1 MDWIQAIAVMLGG
14 VVFLI
19 LIGMPVVM
27 AFMTTNLVGA
37 LIFFG
42 GEIGIMQMIRNL
54 RPSVANYSMVP
65 IPLFVLMGEI
75 MLQTGMARQSIDA
88 IERLIARVPGRLSI
102 VAVLGGTSF
111 AALSGSS
118 VANAAVVGRTL
129 LPQMKSLG
137 YASSMSIGPATAVGG
152 IAVLIPPSAL
162 AVILGSLAHIS
173 INDLLLSGI
182 IPGVMMTLAFLAYIV
197 ARCLLNPGLAP
208 ADATPL
214 DLSWS
219 ERLLPVVVN
228 VLPLMLIFVAVV
240 GSILA
245 GVATPTE
252 AAAIGVLASVIAGL
266 AYRKLTIPNFLRAF
280 QEALKFSAMI
290 LFIICCSGTFSQI
303 LSFTGATQ
311 QLTRFVIEGS
321 NLSPMAIVVLMLGML
336 ILLGCFM
343 ESASIIMLTVPI
355 FFPILTALH
364 IDVLWFGLM
373 MMVALEIGLCTPPFG
388 ILLFV
393 VQGVLAGRASMG
405 EIYRSVAPYLLLQL
419 AILTLILLYP
429 ETISWLPDLLAK

>member
-1 MDWIQAIAVMLGG
+1 MDWLQAIAVMLGG

-19 LIGMPVVM
+19 MIGMPVVM
-27 AFMTTNLVGA
+27 AFMATNLLGA
-37 LIFFG
+37 LLFFG
-42 GEIGIMQMIRNL
+42 GEIGIVQMIRNL

-88 IERLIARVPGRLSI
+88 IEKLIFRVPGRLSI

-162 AVILGSLAHIS
+162 AVVLGSLAHIS

-182 IPGVMMTLAFLAYIV
+182 IPGVLMTLSFIGYIV
-197 ARCLLNPGLAP
+197 IRCMLNPALAP
-208 ADATPL
+208 AEARPQS
-214 DLSWS
+214 LSWS
-219 ERLLPVVVN
+219 ERLLPVVVK

-266 AYRKLTIPNFLRAF
+266 AYRRLSVANFLKAF
-280 QEALKFSAMI
+280 QEAVKFSAMI
-290 LFIICCSGTFSQI
+290 LFIVCCSGTFSQI

-311 QLTRFVIEGS
+311 QLTRFMIEGS
-321 NLSPMAIVVLMLGML
+321 NLSPMAIVVLMLGL
-336 ILLGCFM
+336 LVILGCFM

-355 FFPILTALH
+355 FFPILTALEV
-364 IDVLWFGLM
+364 DVLWFALM

-393 VQGVLAGRASMG
+393 VQGVLAGRVAMG
-405 EIYRSVAPYLLLQL
+405 EIYRSITPYLLLQFAVL
-419 AILTLILLYP
+419 AIILVFP
-429 ETISWLPDLLAK
+429 WTISWLPGLLAH